1 VNAGAPVATI
11 LVPTHDHAATL
22 DLAVRSALEQTV
34 AEIEVVVIGDGV
46 GDDTRA
52 VIAGLRREDA
62 RVRFLDFPK
71 GPNHGEIHRGAAIE
85 ETRAEIVCYLCDDDL
100 LLPEHVESM
109 ADLLAA
115 ADLANSQNGYLG
127 ADGSWH
133 PYLSDLASPQCREWL
148 LRPDRNSVSLT
159 GTAHTV
165 AAYRRLPNG
174 WRTTPPGRWP
184 DHYMWQQFL
193 AQSWV
198 RAATAGRVTAVQ
210 FPSHVDDRASLPPE
224 RRRAELSA
232 WCEQLATDE
241 GRARFEASV
250 QHAVMAQATAE
261 HLLREGLGE
270 ALISTESRRENAELR
285 LQSAE
290 QLREAAESRHQDA
303 ESRLAVAEAGLLA
316 IGATRTWRLRGRLLA
331 LAPLRALA
339 RATGRGQAR

>member
-1 VNAGAPVATI
+1 VTGGAPVAAI
-11 LVPTHDHAATL
+11 LVPTHDHASTL

-52 VIAGLRREDA
+52 VVAGLRREDP

-71 GPNHGEIHRGAAIE
+71 GPNHGEIHRGVAIE
-85 ETRAEIVCYLCDDDL
+85 ETKAEIVCYLCDDDL
-100 LLPEHVESM
+100 LLAEHVESM
-109 ADLLAA
+109 ADLLAD
-115 ADLANSQNGYLG
+115 ADLANSQNGSLG
-127 ADGSWH
+127 ADGSWY

-159 GTAHTV
+159 GTAHTA
-165 AAYRRLPNG
+165 AAYRRLPHG
-174 WRTTPPGRWP
+174 WRTTPSGRWP

-193 AQSWV
+193 GEKWV
-198 RAATAGRVTAVQ
+198 RAATAARVTAVQ
-210 FPSHVDDRASLPPE
+210 FPSHLDDRESLPPE
-224 RRRAELSA
+224 SRRAELIA
-232 WCEQLATDE
+232 WREQLASDE

-261 HLLREGLGE
+261 HLRREKSEE
-270 ALISTESRRENAELR
+270 ALVSTESRRESAELR

-290 QLREAAESRHQDA
+290 SLRETAESRLLNA
-303 ESRLAVAEAGLLA
+303 ESRLAVAEASLLA